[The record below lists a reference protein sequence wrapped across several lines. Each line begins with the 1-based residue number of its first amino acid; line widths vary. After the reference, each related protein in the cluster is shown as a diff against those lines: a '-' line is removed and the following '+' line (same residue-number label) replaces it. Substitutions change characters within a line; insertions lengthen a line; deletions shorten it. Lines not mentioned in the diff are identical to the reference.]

1 MGSITFFLGLATVL
15 LPWVF
20 FLALYAASIL
30 RRSVRRWKELE
41 DWKDV
46 AGWAALLTFQ
56 LGLAGGNG
64 LLLYIVVGAGLLDG
78 GF

>member
-1 MGSITFFLGLATVL
+1 MFFLT
-15 LPWVF
+15 
-20 FLALYAASIL
+20 LYLASIL
-30 RRSVRRWKELE
+30 RYGIRRWKELK

-64 LLLYIVVGAGLLDG
+64 LLLYIVVGVGLLDG